1 MRDKLSS
8 VPEIDLKDNMSNIM
22 KLYNNLN
29 EKCDIVL
36 EKIKKRKS
44 KKNGRKK

>member
-8 VPEIDLKDNMSNIM
+8 VPEVEIKPIM
-22 KLYNNLN
+22 EVYNQLN
-29 EKCDIVL
+29 EKCDIIL
-36 EKIKKRKS
+36 EKIKKRKA

>member
-8 VPEIDLKDNMSNIM
+8 VPEVENKPIM
-22 KLYNNLN
+22 EVYNQLN
-29 EKCDIVL
+29 EKCDIIL
-36 EKIKKRKS
+36 EKIKKRKA

>member
-8 VPEIDLKDNMSNIM
+8 VPEVEVKPIM
-22 KLYNNLN
+22 EVYNQLN
-29 EKCDIVL
+29 EKCDIIL
-36 EKIKKRKS
+36 EKIKKRKA